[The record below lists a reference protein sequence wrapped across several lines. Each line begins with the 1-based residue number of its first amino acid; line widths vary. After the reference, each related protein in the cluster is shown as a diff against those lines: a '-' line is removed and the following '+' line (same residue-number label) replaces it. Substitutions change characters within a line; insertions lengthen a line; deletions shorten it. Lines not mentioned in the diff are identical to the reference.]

1 MKAKVMTHSSLEAA
15 WANGGAALGGWV
27 SNLEFSPDLYRR
39 AEYDYV
45 GIDCQ
50 HAVLS
55 EAQVAATIVKVA
67 PGGPAIVV
75 RVSKNDPALIGKL
88 CDAGADGI
96 IVPMVNTAEEAAAAV
111 AATHYPP
118 RGVRSFGP
126 HGRGLR
132 GLSLTELG
140 ERVSVFAMVE
150 TSDGLKN
157 VEEIAVVA
165 GLARSRPGPGIEC
178 RIAPGAG
185 PRPPG
190 RAVRHP
196 QLLLRSG
203 QPAAPGLGGRA
214 GAGGQRLDCE
224 RVAGARPAAAGIAD
238 RPRPGP
244 GGHDRG
250 DRPVARPAGHGH

>member
-1 MKAKVMTHSSLEAA
+1 MTHSSLEAA

-27 SNLEFSPDLYRR
+27 SSSLEFSPGLFRR
-39 AEYDYV
+39 AEYDYI

-50 HAVLS
+50 HTVYS
-55 EAQVAATIVKVA
+55 EPQVAAFIVKAA

-126 HGRGLR
+126 HGPGLR
-132 GLSLTELG
+132 GHSLTELG

-150 TSDGLKN
+150 TSEGLKN
-157 VEEIAVVA
+157 VDQIAAVDGLAGIYVGPADLSIGLGLDPMKAFTTDQLVEPVSLIRKACENNGIILGMHQANAATGITWVKRGVRFATIANDA
-165 GLARSRPGPGIEC
+165 GLFAS
-178 RIAPGAG
+178 
-185 PRPPG
+185 
-190 RAVRHP
+190 
-196 QLLLRSG
+196 
-203 QPAAPGLGGRA
+203 AASAALAEVKQG
-214 GAGGQRLDCE
+214 
-224 RVAGARPAAAGIAD
+224 VA
-238 RPRPGP
+238 
-244 GGHDRG
+244 
-250 DRPVARPAGHGH
+250 

>member
-1 MKAKVMTHSSLEAA
+1 MTHSSLEAA

-55 EAQVAATIVKVA
+55 EAQVAAAIVKLA

-75 RVSKNDPALIGKL
+75 RVSKNDSALIGKL

-96 IVPMVNTAEEAAAAV
+96 IVPMVNNAEEAAAAV
-111 AATHYPP
+111 AATRYPP

-150 TSDGLKN
+150 TADGLKN
-157 VEEIAVVA
+157 VEEIAAVEGLAGIYVGPADLSIGLGLEPMQAFSTDQLVEPVGQIREACENNGIILGMHQANAATSIAWIKRGVRFATISNDA
-165 GLARSRPGPGIEC
+165 GLFAT
-178 RIAPGAG
+178 
-185 PRPPG
+185 
-190 RAVRHP
+190 
-196 QLLLRSG
+196 
-203 QPAAPGLGGRA
+203 
-214 GAGGQRLDCE
+214 
-224 RVAGARPAAAGIAD
+224 AAAAALTEVRKG
-238 RPRPGP
+238 
-244 GGHDRG
+244 
-250 DRPVARPAGHGH
+250 VA